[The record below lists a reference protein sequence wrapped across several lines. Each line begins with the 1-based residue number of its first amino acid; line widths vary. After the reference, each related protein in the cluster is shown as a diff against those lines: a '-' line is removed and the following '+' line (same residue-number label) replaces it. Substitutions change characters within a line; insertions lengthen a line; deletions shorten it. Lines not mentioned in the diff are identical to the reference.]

1 MKGAAGQEEKLGTSA
16 NCIQQ
21 TFTEW
26 QAHWLSFVIM
36 TVTQVW
42 SLLSQ
47 SFQSEMEEPEK
58 TQAIMLRCA
67 LKEATMGAHTRAP
80 DRFGRAMKA
89 SKTKNC

>member
-1 MKGAAGQEEKLGTSA
+1 MKGAAGQEEKLGTLA

-36 TVTQVW
+36 TVTQVR
-42 SLLSQ
+42 
-47 SFQSEMEEPEK
+47 FQSEMEEPEK

-80 DRFGRAMKA
+80 DRFGRSMKA